1 MERAIKRVVGE
12 LDGGN
17 LEELTYEAY
26 AFGGD
31 AVVCEIVTDNRNRT
45 ASEVRSIFQS
55 LEEIYGQQ
63 GVFRIYLKEQ
73 V

>member
-45 ASEVRSIFQS
+45 ASEVRAIFS
-55 LEEIYGQQ
+55 K
-63 GVFRIYLKEQ
+63 F
-73 V
+73 